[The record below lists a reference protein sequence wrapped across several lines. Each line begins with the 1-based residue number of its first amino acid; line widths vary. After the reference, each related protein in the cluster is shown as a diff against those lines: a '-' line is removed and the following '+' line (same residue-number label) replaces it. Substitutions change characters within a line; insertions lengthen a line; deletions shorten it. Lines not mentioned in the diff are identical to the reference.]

1 MARTFSLK
9 TLGCK
14 LNQFESARLAE
25 SFACEGWAARPFG
38 EMVDAVVVN
47 TCTVTD
53 RADKKS
59 RNLIRQGSRHARTG
73 KAVVTGCLADRDR
86 QGMEAMP
93 EVLAVFGNREKALIA
108 HELDR
113 LAGGGAG
120 LMSPDLALPPLPP
133 PAFARTDGYLKIQD
147 GCDGACAYCVVPEV
161 RGAPR
166 SETAGIVL
174 ERAQRLIDRGCP
186 ELILTGITIGRYR
199 DSGLDL
205 AGLTESILRLPGKFR
220 LRLTS
225 VEPTQVTERLIDLF
239 QHQKLCSHLHL
250 PLQTGSDRILSL
262 MRRPYR
268 LARYRDLVDRIRSR
282 SPEVAI
288 GTDLMVGFPG
298 ESEHDFSLTL
308 DAVQTI
314 GFAYLHQFTYSPRP
328 GTAAVSEPAPA
339 VSRRDTAKRVE
350 ALRELARQK
359 SAEYA
364 GRFAGRILTCVI
376 ERDRKNNSYTAVS
389 DNYLKINLLPSP
401 LNETREGS
409 LARVELRDAR
419 SRHAT
424 GKLIASA

>member
-14 LNQFESARLAE
+14 LNQFDSARLAE
-25 SFACEGWAARPFG
+25 SFACKGWAARPFG
-38 EMVDAVVVN
+38 ETVDAVVVN

-59 RNLIRQGSRHARTG
+59 RNLIRQGSRHARIG

-86 QGMEAMP
+86 LGMEAMP

-108 HELDR
+108 HKLDQ
-113 LAGGGAG
+113 LAGGGPGPAA
-120 LMSPDLALPPLPP
+120 PDIALPL

-174 ERAQRLIDRGCP
+174 ERAQRSIDRGCP

-205 AGLTESILRLPGKFR
+205 AGLAESILRLPGKFR

-225 VEPTQVTERLIDLF
+225 VEPTHVTERLIDLF

-268 LARYRDLVDRIRSR
+268 LAQYRNLVDRIRSR
-282 SPEVAI
+282 SPDVAI

-298 ESEHDFSLTL
+298 ETGDDFSLTL
-308 DAVQTI
+308 DAVQKI

-328 GTAAVSEPAPA
+328 GTAAVDEPAPT
-339 VSRRDTAKRVE
+339 VSRRDTARRVE

-364 GRFAGRILTCVI
+364 GRFAGRMLTCVI
-376 ERDRKNNSYTAVS
+376 ERDRKSNSYTAVS

-401 LNETREGS
+401 LNETMEGS
-409 LARVELRDAR
+409 LARVELQDAR
-419 SRHAT
+419 SHRAT
-424 GKLIASA
+424 GRLIASV